1 MSMLLNKLKSKLRT
15 TQFTAVSILPKDINE
30 IVHLKINGKDE
41 LIDVSNYHSPLCL
54 EPLIIGVKIIDRKLI
69 EDAKTFELN
78 YTLINKSLPSSNDS
92 SQSDLLAKM
101 FLIYQKYVEIGEG
114 VGLLMLKVKRT
125 KLYQLSRIKRNK
137 LNLYLYLH
145 YLRKGNKHSIKYLN
159 NLCSLYSYPRKVIL
173 NIVRSSSHFNIFP
186 MDFIA
191 NFNKEK
197 IILLGLNTENRSLNE
212 IFNIRKM
219 LVADISSENKNI
231 AYGFADH
238 HKKEILE
245 SENLPYKFTDSEIL
259 KLPVPDFVI
268 GYKEIEL
275 ERHIKLG
282 SHYLLIC
289 KVFNERELRPDEP
302 HLYHIHTIHHLHL
315 SNKGLAFPTV

>member
-1 MSMLLNKLKSKLRT
+1 MKRLFKNLKEKLRMP
-15 TQFTAVSILPKDINE
+15 QFIAASIHPDDIRE
-30 IVHLKINGKDE
+30 KVYLKINNSGK
-41 LIDVSNYHSPLCL
+41 LIDVSLVHSPLCL

-69 EDAKTFELN
+69 EDAKTFELH
-78 YTLINKSLPSSNDS
+78 YTLNNESLPSSNDS
-92 SQSDLLAKM
+92 SQQDLLAKM
-101 FLIYQKYVEIGEG
+101 FLIYHNYVEICEG

-125 KLYQLSRIKRNK
+125 KLYQLSRIKRNM

-159 NLCSLYSYPRKVIL
+159 NMCSLYSYPRKVIL

-245 SENLPYKFTDSEIL
+245 SENFPYKFIDSEIL

-302 HLYHIHTIHHLHL
+302 HLYNTHTIHHLHL
-315 SNKGLAFPTV
+315 SNKGLSYTTV